1 MENKRLLIILSI
13 IVLLLFIP
21 LIAMLFTDE
30 VNWTMFDFI
39 VAAILLF
46 STSFAIEI
54 VLRKVKSLNYRIVL
68 IVVFLVMFLLIWAE
82 LAIGVFGTPFGGT

>member
-82 LAIGVFGTPFGGT
+82 LAIGVFGSPFGGT